1 MQKTKFEFVD
11 TRECKNRWSKE
22 DDHPDI
28 TIKNLCVFNKNT
40 DICGGDSGSPAM
52 NHAEDDI
59 YYVVGVA
66 SFTNYCDQT
75 QPAVYVRVYPY
86 IDWIVSVVKNFC

>member
-1 MQKTKFEFVD
+1 
-11 TRECKNRWSKE
+11 
-22 DDHPDI
+22 
-28 TIKNLCVFNKNT
+28 
-40 DICGGDSGSPAM
+40 M
-52 NHAEDDI
+52 NVAEDNV